1 MEKCCNTHECLTV
14 LTRIPAN
21 HKKKNIEAY
30 KTKSKKSNKIIKND
44 ILYLILL
51 QYKVK
56 TI

>member
-1 MEKCCNTHECLTV
+1 MKKCCSTHECLTV
-14 LTRIPAN
+14 LTRILAN

-30 KTKSKKSNKIIKND
+30 KTNSKRSNKIVKND
-44 ILYLILL
+44 RLYLILL